1 MKLSLFTLCIAI
13 IGSSATCNKKN
24 DCIGTADEN
33 KMCIEIYKP
42 VCGCDGKTYPNDC
55 YAQRAGIKKWT
66 EGECAN

>member
-1 MKLSLFTLCIAI
+1 MKLSLFCLCIAI
-13 IGSSATCNKKN
+13 ISSSATCNNKN

-33 KMCIEIYKP
+33 KMCIELYKP

-55 YAQRAGIKKWT
+55 YALRAGIKKWT